1 MNIDGKLFTDQ
12 KVVVDKMNQ
21 YFVNVADNLAKKI
34 PNSNKKPHYYLK
46 NPNANSIFLTEIGP
60 DEIYKIIKDLG
71 INKSGDIYGNTSNLV
86 KLGGPVL
93 IQILTLL
100 FNKSIDQGVFPS
112 ALKLSK
118 IVPIHKGD
126 SIFEV
131 SNYRPISLLP
141 IFSKILEKL
150 MYSRIIDFIT
160 KHNVLYTNQF
170 GFQKGMST
178 EYAINSLLHNVVHS
192 MNNDETGFCI
202 LLDFAKAFD
211 TVNHEILLDKLQYYG
226 IRGTALKWFQSYLKD
241 RMQCTEIGNT
251 QSNLEYVKCGV
262 PQGSILGPLLF
273 LLYINDIVFSSEV
286 FKFTLFADD
295 TSLFYSHKN
304 AHDAVE
310 IINNEL
316 AKISEWLAANKL
328 SLNVGKSKLIVF
340 NNKKKIKIDITLNSQ
355 SLKEVDNA
363 KYLGILID
371 NKLNWLP
378 QINAIKLKISKG
390 LGLLA
395 KIRHFV
401 PCETVRSLYFSFV
414 NAHTDYNL
422 LNWGMA
428 APSNLHQIHT
438 KINKALRIM
447 TFKNRDH
454 SSTPLYKEL
463 EILPLEQSY
472 HLKNAKHMWKFHNN
486 YLPPSLLS
494 NFNFNSRNQI
504 TKSYSRLDSLKRFSL
519 FTAPEVW
526 DELPTSI
533 KEQFTLKSFSDNV
546 KKHFLNKLR

>member
-1 MNIDGKLFTDQ
+1 
-12 KVVVDKMNQ
+12 
-21 YFVNVADNLAKKI
+21 
-34 PNSNKKPHYYLK
+34 
-46 NPNANSIFLTEIGP
+46 
-60 DEIYKIIKDLG
+60 
-71 INKSGDIYGNTSNLV
+71 
-86 KLGGPVL
+86 
-93 IQILTLL
+93 
-100 FNKSIDQGVFPS
+100 
-112 ALKLSK
+112 
-118 IVPIHKGD
+118 
-126 SIFEV
+126 
-131 SNYRPISLLP
+131 
-141 IFSKILEKL
+141 

-160 KHNVLYTNQF
+160 KHNALYTNQF

-178 EYAINSLLHNVVHS
+178 EYAINSLLHNIVHS

-340 NNKKKIKIDITLNSQ
+340 NNKKKVKIDITLNSQ

-428 APSNLHQIHT
+428 APSNLHPIHT

-454 SSTPLYKEL
+454 SSTPLYEEL

-546 KKHFLNKLR
+546 KKHFLNKLH

>member
-1 MNIDGKLFTDQ
+1 MLNSGECGAG
-12 KVVVDKMNQ
+12 VDKLLWI
-21 YFVNVADNLAKKI
+21 YIGCEECGALRARRRKLSNLWQ
-34 PNSNKKPHYYLK
+34 ND
-46 NPNANSIFLTEIGP
+46 ANSIFLTEIGP

-100 FNKSIDQGVFPS
+100 FNKSIDQGIFPS

-273 LLYINDIVFSSEV
+273 LI
-286 FKFTLFADD
+286 
-295 TSLFYSHKN
+295 
-304 AHDAVE
+304 
-310 IINNEL
+310 
-316 AKISEWLAANKL
+316 
-328 SLNVGKSKLIVF
+328 
-340 NNKKKIKIDITLNSQ
+340 
-355 SLKEVDNA
+355 
-363 KYLGILID
+363 
-371 NKLNWLP
+371 
-378 QINAIKLKISKG
+378 
-390 LGLLA
+390 
-395 KIRHFV
+395 
-401 PCETVRSLYFSFV
+401 
-414 NAHTDYNL
+414 
-422 LNWGMA
+422 
-428 APSNLHQIHT
+428 
-438 KINKALRIM
+438 
-447 TFKNRDH
+447 
-454 SSTPLYKEL
+454 YK
-463 EILPLEQSY
+463 
-472 HLKNAKHMWKFHNN
+472 
-486 YLPPSLLS
+486 
-494 NFNFNSRNQI
+494 
-504 TKSYSRLDSLKRFSL
+504 
-519 FTAPEVW
+519 
-526 DELPTSI
+526 
-533 KEQFTLKSFSDNV
+533 
-546 KKHFLNKLR
+546 

>member
-1 MNIDGKLFTDQ
+1 
-12 KVVVDKMNQ
+12 
-21 YFVNVADNLAKKI
+21 
-34 PNSNKKPHYYLK
+34 
-46 NPNANSIFLTEIGP
+46 
-60 DEIYKIIKDLG
+60 
-71 INKSGDIYGNTSNLV
+71 
-86 KLGGPVL
+86 
-93 IQILTLL
+93 
-100 FNKSIDQGVFPS
+100 
-112 ALKLSK
+112 
-118 IVPIHKGD
+118 
-126 SIFEV
+126 
-131 SNYRPISLLP
+131 
-141 IFSKILEKL
+141 
-150 MYSRIIDFIT
+150 MYSRVIDFIT
-160 KHNVLYTNQF
+160 KYNVLYTNQF

-178 EYAINSLLHNVVHS
+178 EYAINSLLHKIVHS
-192 MNNDETGFCI
+192 MNCDETGFCI

-211 TVNHEILLDKLQYYG
+211 TVNHEILLKKLQYYG

-273 LLYINDIVFSSEV
+273 LLYINDIVLSSKM

-304 AHDAVE
+304 ADEAVE

-328 SLNVGKSKLIVF
+328 SLNVGKSKLLVF
-340 NNKKKIKIDITLNSQ
+340 NNKKKIKIEITLNNQ

-378 QINAIKLKISKG
+378 QINAVKLKVSKG

-395 KIRHFV
+395 KIRHYV
-401 PCETVRSLYFSFV
+401 PSETARSLYFSFV

-428 APSNLHQIHT
+428 SPSNLQPIHT
-438 KINKALRIM
+438 KINKSLRII
-447 TFKNRDH
+447 TFKSHDH
-454 SSTPLYKEL
+454 SSIPLYKEL
-463 EILPLEQSY
+463 ESLPLEQSFQ
-472 HLKNAKHMWKFHNN
+472 LKNAKHMWKFHNN
-486 YLPPSLLS
+486 YLPQSLLS
-494 NFNFNSRNQI
+494 NFKYNLRNQI

-519 FTAPEVW
+519 FTAPSVW
-526 DELPTSI
+526 NNLPACI
-533 KEQFTLKSFSDNV
+533 KEKSTLKSFSDSV
-546 KKHFLNKLR
+546 RIHFLNELR